1 MRMSRSV
8 RMQKI
13 VRERAGGTRLL
24 RAGRCIA
31 SLAAA
36 LAAAGAVSTTAA
48 DVVDAR
54 IRVLVYAADEVYRL
68 RGYIGYQIDVEFESG
83 EAFIG
88 IGTGD
93 LESLTFAAQE
103 NHLFLKPRA
112 GGASTNLTV
121 LTNRRSYHFDY
132 STTERSPDPA
142 FGDVIY
148 VLRFVY
154 PPQRT
159 DRDVATVEHEL
170 TNAAQTRS
178 HNLSY
183 AYRGSPQL
191 KPVSAWDDGVQTRL
205 RFDSHDDLPA
215 IFLRNDDGSE
225 SLLNFTVDAG
235 DLVVHRVARG
245 FVVRR
250 GDLKGCILNQSY
262 AGSGQRLDSGTVAP
276 AVERATRQ
284 LPP

>member
-1 MRMSRSV
+1 MRKVIGDLTRV
-8 RMQKI
+8 AWVQ
-13 VRERAGGTRLL
+13 RAASCV
-24 RAGRCIA
+24 AGVAA

-36 LAAAGAVSTTAA
+36 GAAAGMPS
-48 DVVDAR
+48 DPVDAR
-54 IRVLVYAADEVYRL
+54 IRALVYAADEVYRL
-68 RGYIGYQIDVEFESG
+68 KGYVGYQIDLEFESG
-83 EAFIG
+83 EAFVG
-88 IGTGD
+88 LGTGD

-121 LTNRRSYHFDY
+121 LTTRRTYHFDY
-132 STTERSPDPA
+132 STSERLPDPA

-159 DRDVATVEHEL
+159 DRAAAAVEHEL
-170 TNAAQTRS
+170 ADAPQTRL

-205 RFDSHDDLPA
+205 RFDSHDELPA
-215 IFLRNDDGSE
+215 VFLRNDDGSE
-225 SLLNFTVDAG
+225 SLLNFTFEADE
-235 DLVVHRVARG
+235 LVVHRVARQL
-245 FVVRR
+245 VVRR
-250 GDLKGCILNQSY
+250 GGLKGCILNQSY